1 MQKYPNRWYYN
12 LPIVTMVLRTTQKED
27 LHHSPA
33 ELVYGQDLR
42 LPGEF
47 KTKIK
52 HEFFQRG
59 TLAHSLKEF
68 VKELKPVPTRVYA
81 EKKSFLDKNL
91 QDCKF
96 VLVRNDA
103 VLPPLSPRFSGSYEV
118 VKRQEKY
125 FVLKDPKTGT
135 EKSVSIDRLKAY
147 FVLPDQIQTS
157 TNEADEEPPSSSS
170 SEAKSKD
177 ESTKSK
183 VRTRAGR
190 EVKPPDRFY

>member
-1 MQKYPNRWYYN
+1 
-12 LPIVTMVLRTTQKED
+12 MVLLTTQKED

-52 HEFFQRG
+52 HDFLQRD

-68 VKELKPVPTRVYA
+68 VRELKPAPTRVHA
-81 EKKSFLDKNL
+81 ERKSFRDKNL

-96 VLVRNDA
+96 VLVGNGA
-103 VLPPLSPRFSGSYEV
+103 VLRPLSPRFSGPYEV

-147 FVLPDQIQTS
+147 FVLPHQIQTS
-157 TNEADEEPPSSSS
+157 TNEADKEPPPSSSS
-170 SEAKSKD
+170 EANSKD
-177 ESTKSK
+177 ESTKST
-183 VRTRAGR
+183 VRTRAER

>member
-1 MQKYPNRWYYN
+1 M
-12 LPIVTMVLRTTQKED
+12 
-27 LHHSPA
+27 
-33 ELVYGQDLR
+33 
-42 LPGEF
+42 
-47 KTKIK
+47 
-52 HEFFQRG
+52 
-59 TLAHSLKEF
+59 
-68 VKELKPVPTRVYA
+68 
-81 EKKSFLDKNL
+81 

-96 VLVRNDA
+96 VSVRNDA
-103 VLPPLSPRFSGSYEV
+103 VLPPLLPRFSGPYEI

-157 TNEADEEPPSSSS
+157 TNEADEDPPSSSS

-177 ESTKSK
+177 ESNKSR

>member
-1 MQKYPNRWYYN
+1 
-12 LPIVTMVLRTTQKED
+12 MVLRTTQKED
-27 LHHSPA
+27 LYHSPA

-52 HEFFQRG
+52 HDFFKRDA
-59 TLAHSLKEF
+59 LAHSLKEI
-68 VKELKPVPTRVYA
+68 VKELRPVPTRVHA
-81 EKKSFLDKNL
+81 EKKSFLDKNFL
-91 QDCKF
+91 GKF

-103 VLPPLSPRFSGSYEV
+103 VLPLLSPRCSGPYEV

-135 EKSVSIDRLKAY
+135 KKSVSIDRLKAY
-147 FVLPDQIQTS
+147 FVLPDQTQTS
-157 TNEADEEPPSSSS
+157 TNKADEEPPPSSS

-177 ESTKSK
+177 ESTKSR